1 MKRSRYI
8 GLAIIL
14 GVIVALLVVAWWII
28 IESEELLYA
37 GNLKGGSHVKVTYT
51 RRGSLVIEIKGEGTW
66 ILSKPDC
73 YVPEREIERVDQNGI
88 SYKITFKDG
97 STLEFERPT
106 FEWKDAD
113 GVILRSGQR

>member
-1 MKRSRYI
+1 MKRILYI

-14 GVIVALLVVAWWII
+14 AVMVALLVVVWWIS
-28 IESEELLYA
+28 ESEELLYA
-37 GNLKGGSHVKVTYT
+37 GDLKGGSHVKVTYT

-73 YVPEREIERVDQNGI
+73 YVPEREIERVDQDGT
-88 SYKITFKDG
+88 SFKITFKDG